1 MDSESASCTAPMAV
15 KVWSSSVE
23 RYATSSPVPLTPC
36 TSIIASYI
44 NPTNP
49 NHLAL
54 ANDGGLYTSY
64 DKGKSWLH
72 HNNIPTG
79 EFYDIALS
87 KEEPYKIYGGVQD
100 DATVFGPAREYNPA
114 YHKEWQYLWV
124 DAWSGGDGCVTCI
137 DPEDPNTVYF
147 SMQNG
152 AARRRDMTTGCSK
165 SIRPRLPEDSEEKL
179 EYNFITPYFI
189 SPHDHKTLYHGGNFV
204 FKSTNRG
211 DNWEM
216 ISPDLTKSKHN
227 DKKSLSA
234 GALVESTRKA
244 GLLYMGTDR
253 GAFWVTQNDGET
265 WAEHSD
271 GLANAYIRSIA
282 PSQHKDARVY
292 VAMTGINYDDLNAY
306 LYASEDHGK
315 TWKAIQNNLPNE
327 PVNVILEDPW
337 NENMLY
343 AGGYR
348 GVYVSQDR
356 GMSWS
361 LLGQNLPAASI
372 GDLEIDQ
379 KSRDLVV
386 GTHGRGI
393 YKVNLHPLHKYLD
406 SDQNAANLL
415 PLPEFR
421 RPWFRDTH
429 KDPDY
434 ETLEKTAISFALPKA
449 GKVTFNILNK
459 ANKVIWTKK
468 LEGNQGL
475 NQFRWDLILKK
486 QESPQPYFIHYNVF
500 ITKGDYTLEMLY
512 KGQKWTQKFEVKD
525 YSK

>member
-1 MDSESASCTAPMAV
+1 M
-15 KVWSSSVE
+15 
-23 RYATSSPVPLTPC
+23 
-36 TSIIASYI
+36 
-44 NPTNP
+44 
-49 NHLAL
+49 
-54 ANDGGLYTSY
+54 
-64 DKGKSWLH
+64 
-72 HNNIPTG
+72 
-79 EFYDIALS
+79 
-87 KEEPYKIYGGVQD
+87 
-100 DATVFGPAREYNPA
+100 FGPAREYNPA

-500 ITKGDYTLEMLY
+500 ITKGDYTLEMLF